1 MDRATALTQ
10 LPETYAQALRLRDA
24 GLSEDSIA
32 SRLGV
37 PIEAMTLLLRLA
49 EAKVARLVTT
59 PEPASPEHDIPAR
72 PPEDMRS

>member
-1 MDRATALTQ
+1 MDRAAALTR

-37 PIEAMTLLLRLA
+37 PTEAMTLLLRLA
-49 EAKVARLVTT
+49 EAKVARLMAA
-59 PEPASPEHDIPAR
+59 PESALPEHDFPAR
-72 PPEDMRS
+72 PPEDMM